1 MNTAIAPMP
10 SELINAYTDFYFAA
24 PNVAALEESLGISLN
39 DPPEG
44 VYVDYI
50 GKAEKTPP
58 IYSNDDPENATI
70 VTPATYYD
78 FELVNIR
85 ISSFV
90 IPDKFVNSKFLI
102 PEPKTPVRVWF

>member
-1 MNTAIAPMP
+1 MNTAIAPIP

-50 GKAEKTPP
+50 GKTEKTPP

-102 PEPKTPVRVWF
+102 PDPKTPVRVWF

>member
-1 MNTAIAPMP
+1 MNTAIAPIP

-102 PEPKTPVRVWF
+102 PDPKTSVRVWF

>member
-1 MNTAIAPMP
+1 MNTAIAPIP

-50 GKAEKTPP
+50 GKAEKLLRYIQTMTQKTLLSLLRLL
-58 IYSNDDPENATI
+58 IMILNWS
-70 VTPATYYD
+70 
-78 FELVNIR
+78 
-85 ISSFV
+85 ISEF
-90 IPDKFVNSKFLI
+90 
-102 PEPKTPVRVWF
+102 RVS

>member
-70 VTPATYYD
+70 V
-78 FELVNIR
+78 LRLLIMILNWS
-85 ISSFV
+85 ISEF
-90 IPDKFVNSKFLI
+90 
-102 PEPKTPVRVWF
+102 RVS